1 MSKKPVEV
9 PTIGFNEA
17 LKRIAKFDKEKLP
30 DNLKQDAKEKP
41 VKQNASRAKRQTTLM
56 AMFASALV
64 QIQVY

>member
-41 VKQNASRAKRQTTLM
+41 VKQNASRAKR
-56 AMFASALV
+56 
-64 QIQVY
+64 